1 MPEPEE
7 MICPL
12 CRTVLGVAD
21 HHREWDEKSDGRMY
35 ATNWYL
41 CPECCHVVFD
51 WDDDYVWLPD
61 ENYPPF

>member
-12 CRTVLGVAD
+12 CRTVLGAED
-21 HHREWDEKSDGRMY
+21 HCYAKKERVDGRRLD
-35 ATNWYL
+35 ANWYH
-41 CPECCHVVFD
+41 CPECSWIVYD
-51 WDDDYVWLPD
+51 WDDEYVRLPD